1 MASRDV
7 AMGVVCLS
15 QMVGGVLG
23 NSSLLYRYLFL
34 YFTGCRL
41 RPTDL
46 IVKHLIA
53 ANFLSLLSK
62 GIPETMAA
70 LGLRYFLNDIGCKL
84 VFYIHRVGRGM
95 SISTTCLLSVF
106 QVITICPRTSRWA
119 KLKAKAAKHV
129 GLSILLCWILYTL
142 LSGIVPMY
150 MTAKGSKTNLTTR
163 KDLRFCSVGGVNKST
178 PSLCVVLLSLPDV
191 FCLGLM
197 LWASSSMIFILF
209 RHKQQVQHIRKNNL
223 SPRSSPESR
232 ATWSILVLVSTF
244 VSSYILSCLFHFY
257 IALLD
262 NPSILLANTATLIAV
277 FFPTVCPFILM
288 SRRSSE
294 ARLCFAWIKVTKSPK
309 LIMNM

>member
-23 NSSLLYRYLFL
+23 NFSLLYHYFFL
-34 YFTGCRL
+34 YFTGHRL

-46 IVKHLIA
+46 IIKHLIA
-53 ANFLSLLSK
+53 ANSLTLLSK
-62 GIPETMAA
+62 GVPETMAA
-70 LGLRYFLNDIGCKL
+70 LGLRPFLNDIGCKL
-84 VFYIHRVGRGM
+84 VFYIHRVGRGV

-106 QVITICPRTSRWA
+106 QVITISPRTSKWA
-119 KLKAKAAKHV
+119 KLKKAAKHV
-129 GLSILLCWILYTL
+129 GLSTLLCWILYTL
-142 LSGIVPMY
+142 ISVIVPMY
-150 MTAKGSKTNLTTR
+150 TTAKGSKTNITTR
-163 KDLRFCSVGGVNKST
+163 KDLGFCSGAGVNKST
-178 PSLCVVLLSLPDV
+178 LSLCVVLLSLPDV

-197 LWASSSMIFILF
+197 LWASGSMIFILF
-209 RHKQQVQHIRKNNL
+209 RHKQQVQYIRKNNL

-262 NPSILLANTATLIAV
+262 NPSILLVNTATLITV
-277 FFPTVCPFILM
+277 CFPTACPFILM
-288 SRRSSE
+288 SRKSSE
-294 ARLCFAWIKVTKSPK
+294 AGLCFAWIK
-309 LIMNM
+309 